1 MRVVVLGIGNIL
13 LSDEGVGVRAIEELT
28 RRYRLPAEI
37 LVIDGGTCGMELLDQ
52 LAGADLLL
60 IADAVRVGQPPA
72 SVVRM
77 ADDEVPAF
85 FKTKLSPHQ
94 VGLSDVLAALKFA
107 GGAPKSVVLIGVQPV
122 SLELDMALSPAVAA
136 RLDEV
141 LDLVTAELAALGQPA
156 RRRATGSA

>member
-94 VGLSDVLAALKFA
+94 VGISDVLATLILMGEPARR
-107 GGAPKSVVLIGVQPV
+107 VVLIGVQPV
-122 SLELDMALSPAVAA
+122 SFATGIGLTPAVTA
-136 RLDEV
+136 V
-141 LDLVTAELAALGQPA
+141 LDRVVGLLVDELAAAGMAVVPLA
-156 RRRATGSA
+156 A